1 MPLGLAFGYA
11 MVILFF
17 SLSLLTTRDFTRTPP
32 TYVGIHT
39 CMWVQLLSPKL
50 EDNTILG
57 HLLAIIEKK
66 TGKVLVNCTIGS
78 KHLTPLR
85 PFCGIVPSFFGIGS
99 IYFAGIRFAG
109 FSVFRSVSFPPFSY
123 SSPLSPP
130 LFSKRGLEL
139 LKKGAIAP
147 LLRKKGG
154 NAPFLIPKCTNQ
166 VFLRYGIGN
175 TGEIPNEY

>member
-50 EDNTILG
+50 EVEDNTILG

-130 LFSKRGLEL
+130 PFFQ
-139 LKKGAIAP
+139 KGIGAP
-147 LLRKKGG
+147 QKGG
-154 NAPFLIPKCTNQ
+154 HCPPFEEKGGQCPLFDTKMYQPSFPS
-166 VFLRYGIGN
+166 VWYW
-175 TGEIPNEY
+175 